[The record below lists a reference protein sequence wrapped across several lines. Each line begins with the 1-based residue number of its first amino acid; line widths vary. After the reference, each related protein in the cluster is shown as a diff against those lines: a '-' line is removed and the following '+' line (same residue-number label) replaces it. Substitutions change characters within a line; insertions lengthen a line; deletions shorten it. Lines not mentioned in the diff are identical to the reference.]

1 MRTLIFTPRVEKKLR
16 MGVRAAKLHE
26 YLKKNNVRTV
36 ILSDFNIRK
45 ISITMLINYIKFLY
59 FIITKKSS
67 DFVLIE
73 NERSVRLLLLLKKL
87 GFRIA
92 LDIRDNRALQRSA
105 YQLDDSPEKI
115 DAIQKILLKNIEI
128 CDYVFTVSQS
138 CKKLYP
144 RKYHK
149 KIFVVENASDPL
161 LFRYDNLPAQ
171 YNVGFISGISPGRGI
186 ELLIEAMGLVKKRV
200 PEVTLSIGGTPGI
213 HHKEGINY
221 YQRLKEQFENDWI
234 SFSEDV
240 YYSVNANQFLQGCY
254 LTVIPH
260 PDHIYYHTTVPVKLF
275 DFLACGRAVVATNC
289 KETAKILRQFKC
301 GLAADFTPKDLA
313 GKIIQ
318 LLSDRDLA
326 SRMGTIGRKVIED
339 IYNWDHMAKK
349 IIGIL
354 GT

>member
-1 MRTLIFTPRVEKKLR
+1 MRTLIFTPREEKKLR

-26 YLKKNNVRTV
+26 SLKKNHVRTV
-36 ILSDFNIRK
+36 ILPDFNIRK

-59 FIITKKSS
+59 FIITKKRA

-87 GFRIA
+87 GFRIV

-105 YQLDDSPEKI
+105 YQLDDSPAKI
-115 DAIQKILLKNIEI
+115 DTIQRVLLKNIEI

-171 YNVGFISGISPGRGI
+171 YKVGFISGISPGRGI
-186 ELLIEAMGLVKKRV
+186 ELLIEAMSLVKERV

-240 YYSVNANQFLQGCY
+240 YYSVNANQFLQRCY

-275 DFLACGRAVVATNC
+275 DFLACGRPVVATNC
-289 KETAKILRQFKC
+289 RETAAVLRTFAC
-301 GLAADFTPKDLA
+301 GLVAEFTAEDLA
-313 GKIIQ
+313 EKIIK
-318 LLSDRDLA
+318 LLLNRDLA
-326 SRMGTIGRKVIED
+326 SRMGINGRKAVEEV
-339 IYNWDHMAKK
+339 YNWDYMAKK

-354 GT
+354 GI